1 MGKEELLHSPFT
13 KLYFKTIDVPVNRN
27 SKMSSYRAFKKTS
40 ERLKNKMS
48 LLIFPEG
55 KIGDEYPPV
64 LHSFKNGP
72 FKLAI
77 QHHLPILPVSI
88 NNTWQQ
94 MWDDGKKLGSRP
106 GVCHIYIHE
115 VIETAMLTEKDEEN
129 LKNNVFEIV
138 HSALN
143 YETFKDLKSSE
154 NSDSIL

>member
-1 MGKEELLHSPFT
+1 MGKEELLDSPFT
-13 KLYFKTIDVPVNRN
+13 EIYFKTIDVPVNRD

-40 ERLKNKMS
+40 ERLENKMS

-64 LHSFKNGP
+64 MHPFKNGP

-77 QHHLPILPVSI
+77 QHRIPILPVSI
-88 NNTWQQ
+88 TNTWEQ
-94 MWDDGKKLGSRP
+94 MWDDGKKLGSKP
-106 GVCHIYIHE
+106 GICHIYIHE
-115 VIETAMLTEKDEEN
+115 VIETALLTEKDEEN

-143 YETFKDLKSSE
+143 YEAFKDAASLEK
-154 NSDSIL
+154 SDSIL